1 MKMPVNVRQ
10 GQIWATLVLMLPVI
24 LTGCVTLPTTDSLT
38 SFTHELPCQI
48 ITTWQPDV
56 IQTQDSVN
64 NGRPLLG
71 LGGRLYIFGKEIGKP
86 LKTKGTVVVDL
97 YDLSKTQSEEPVHLE
112 QWTMDSKVLTQLG
125 RNDPLGF
132 GYTMFLPWST
142 CRPEVNQVLL
152 KVKFQPKHGYPLY
165 TECGPMTINHPG
177 SILNNPEFQ
186 TRVTKKVYS
195 GEEYQALQSQNN
207 PAQNASNPN
216 VSNPNQPGGN
226 PNRFAPNEYVP
237 GNRLPMPS
245 QGLPPP
251 NTQFQPGDRSNLN
264 SPNQPG
270 LNQLQGNR
278 LAPNGSPDMSRQVYA
293 PQDYGQDNRPNPSA
307 NPIQRTS
314 IGIPVGSAP
323 ARIGFVPSQNLNG
336 NSLPIQST
344 GQGNQTNGAAPS
356 AANPP
361 SSPGAG
367 TQVVPRFAI
376 VPSGDGR

>member
-1 MKMPVNVRQ
+1 MNKPVNVRQ
-10 GQIWATLVLMLPVI
+10 GQIGATLVLMLPLI

-38 SFTHELPCQI
+38 SFTHEPPCQI
-48 ITTWQPDV
+48 VTTWQPDV

-112 QWTMDSKVLTQLG
+112 QWTMDATVLTQLG

-142 CRPEVNQVLL
+142 CRPEVNQILL

-165 TECGPMTINHPG
+165 TECGPMSISHPG
-177 SILNNPEFQ
+177 SVFHNPEFQ
-186 TRVTKKVYS
+186 TKVNKKGLS
-195 GEEYQALQSQNN
+195 GEEFQALQNQNK
-207 PAQNASNPN
+207 PTLDSF
-216 VSNPNQPGGN
+216 NPNQPPGSS
-226 PNRFAPNEYVP
+226 NRFAPGDYVP
-237 GNRLPMPS
+237 GNRLPLPS

-251 NTQFQPGDRSNLN
+251 NTQFQPSDRSAPNNPYQSGFNQSQSNREAPGVRADLGRQGYASQEHGQEYGNIPNLN
-264 SPNQPG
+264 T
-270 LNQLQGNR
+270 
-278 LAPNGSPDMSRQVYA
+278 
-293 PQDYGQDNRPNPSA
+293 

-323 ARIGFVPSQNLNG
+323 GRIGFVPSQNLNG
-336 NSLPIQST
+336 NSLPIMST
-344 GQGNQTNGAAPS
+344 AQGNQTNGAAPS